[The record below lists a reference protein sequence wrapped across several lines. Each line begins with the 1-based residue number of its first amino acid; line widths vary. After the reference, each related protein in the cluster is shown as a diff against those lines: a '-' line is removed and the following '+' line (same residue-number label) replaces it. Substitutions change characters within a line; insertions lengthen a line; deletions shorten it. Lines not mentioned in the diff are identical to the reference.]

1 MTTKDA
7 EQKSSSGTR
16 NLVLLLGD
24 QHAAA
29 DKSLR
34 DFRSDVDVVLQVEAR
49 EEATYVAQHKLRL
62 TLFFSAMR
70 HTHSRLV
77 AEGINAVY
85 RKLDDAGNCGSIA
98 QELERAVRAF
108 NPASIV
114 VTKPGDHRVEAALH
128 ASCKRMGVPLNV
140 RADPSFFDSPEGFT
154 SFASPRKR
162 LRQEDYYRHL
172 RKRENIL
179 MSDGKPVQGRWNFD
193 QDNRGSF
200 GRQGPGLLPPVS
212 ATPPSEVTLEVS
224 ELVARE
230 FPDAPGDVMS
240 MDYPVTPDDAL
251 KALDDFIEN
260 RLESFGRY
268 QDAMATDEPYLYH
281 SRLSAAINL
290 HLLTPRLAV
299 ARAVAAFEEGR
310 APLASVE
317 GFVRQILGWRE
328 YVRGIYW
335 QHMPTYESMN
345 FLSANAPV
353 PNAYWTGET
362 EMNCV
367 RQSMRPVLKHAYAH
381 HIQRLMVLG
390 LYAMLFGVDPLAMHR
405 WHMAMYIDAVD
416 WVSLPNVLGMSQFG
430 DGGIVGSKP
439 YCASGNYINRMSD
452 YCRGCR
458 FNAANA
464 TGDEACPV
472 TTLYWDFLERNKDV
486 LRSNP
491 RMGFQYKNLANKSSA
506 EISAIQNQADSH
518 RAASY

>member
-1 MTTKDA
+1 DP
-7 EQKSSSGTR
+7 
-16 NLVLLLGD
+16 
-24 QHAAA
+24 
-29 DKSLR
+29 
-34 DFRSDVDVVLQVEAR
+34 
-49 EEATYVAQHKLRL
+49 
-62 TLFFSAMR
+62 
-70 HTHSRLV
+70 
-77 AEGINAVY
+77 
-85 RKLDDAGNCGSIA
+85 KLDLD
-98 QELERAVRAF
+98 L
-108 NPASIV
+108 
-114 VTKPGDHRVEAALH
+114 D
-128 ASCKRMGVPLNV
+128 
-140 RADPSFFDSPEGFT
+140 
-154 SFASPRKR
+154 
-162 LRQEDYYRHL
+162 
-172 RKRENIL
+172 
-179 MSDGKPVQGRWNFD
+179 MSDLGFD
-193 QDNRGSF
+193 QISRHKKEGSVAL
-200 GRQGPGLLPPVS
+200 QGPAAFLNFHEHRSGKNKH
-212 ATPPSEVTLEVS
+212 
-224 ELVARE
+224 
-230 FPDAPGDVMS
+230 PD
-240 MDYPVTPDDAL
+240 
-251 KALDDFIEN
+251 

-281 SRLSAAINL
+281 SRMSAAINL

-335 QHMPTYESMN
+335 QHMPKYASMN